1 MKVLIVEDEII
12 AQENLTYLLK
22 NNFPN
27 IEIIGTTQSAEE
39 TITWLSDPD
48 NQPDVIFM
56 DIELSD
62 TDCFEIFKNVDINA
76 SVIMTTAYDAY
87 AIRAFEAGSIDYLLK
102 PIQVEDL
109 NRAINR
115 YKQLTGF
122 NDIEKILEAYKTKKK
137 EYKNKLIL
145 NLDERIIMLP
155 VSDISYIYTEYRN
168 TYIVTIEN
176 VKVTINK
183 TIDSFT
189 NELDPHSFFR
199 ISRDCI
205 VSLNSIASV
214 YKRSS
219 NKYEIITKPAAEF
232 KMLVS
237 RYRKDAFLEW
247 LNE

>member
-12 AQENLTYLLK
+12 SQDNLKYLLK

-27 IEIIGTTQSAEE
+27 TEIIGTTQSAEA
-39 TITWLSDPD
+39 TIAWLADPN
-48 NQPDVIFM
+48 NQPDIIFM

-76 SVIMTTAYDAY
+76 KVIMTTAYDTY
-87 AIRAFEAGSIDYLLK
+87 AIKAFEAGSIDYLLK

-115 YKQLTGF
+115 YKQYTGF
-122 NDIEKILEAYKTKKK
+122 NDIEKMIEAYKINKK

-168 TYIVTIEN
+168 TCIVTLEN
-176 VKVTINK
+176 VKMTINK

-205 VSLNSIASV
+205 VSSNAIASV

-219 NKYEIITKPAAEF
+219 NKYEIITSPVAEF
-232 KMLVS
+232 KMFVS
-237 RYRKDAFLEW
+237 RYRRDAFLEW